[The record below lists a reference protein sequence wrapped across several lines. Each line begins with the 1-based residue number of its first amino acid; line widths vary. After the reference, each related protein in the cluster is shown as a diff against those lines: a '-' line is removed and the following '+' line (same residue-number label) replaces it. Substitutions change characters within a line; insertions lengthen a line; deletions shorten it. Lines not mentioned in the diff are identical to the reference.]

1 MRIALSDFLCTSV
14 SKKEFPIHLNYGDF
28 STEFFYN
35 LTTSWRKE
43 GKMLPDLSDTSLL
56 QHLEGLA
63 AQLGIEV
70 RYENLADEE
79 FSIHSGGCKLLGRS
93 LILIN
98 LPLPTLERA
107 RILARELS
115 KYELEDFYLLPRV
128 REFIL
133 LQALPREK
141 NLPHK

>member
-1 MRIALSDFLCTSV
+1 
-14 SKKEFPIHLNYGDF
+14 
-28 STEFFYN
+28 
-35 LTTSWRKE
+35 
-43 GKMLPDLSDTSLL
+43 MLPDLSDTSLL

-70 RYENLADEE
+70 RYENLSDEE

-98 LPLPTLERA
+98 LHLPPLDCA

-133 LQALPREK
+133 IQALPREK